1 MANPRPF
8 PGGERKGTSGT
19 EEVGLLPERRQELE
33 GLAQRLGHRFENLE
47 LLDQALRH
55 SSYAHENPECGV
67 SNERLEFLG
76 DAVLD
81 LTVSTLL
88 LAQFPQSSE
97 GDLSRGRAALV
108 NARQLA
114 LLARDL
120 GLGVHLLV
128 GRTEERQEGRE
139 KPSLLADALEAVLAA
154 VYLDGG
160 LAAVATLTERWFT
173 PLLATALPGQDFK
186 TALQELTQ
194 ARYKALPTY
203 HLLAESG
210 PGHAKHFQVEVRIN
224 EVPLAQGE
232 GCTKKQAAQRAAR
245 LALEKLG
252 GEGTESEA
260 GGNAE

>member
-1 MANPRPF
+1 MD
-8 PGGERKGTSGT
+8 PGDS
-19 EEVGLLPERRQELE
+19 GLLPNRRQELE
-33 GLAQRLGHRFENLE
+33 SLDQRLGYRFANLG

-55 SSYAHENPECGV
+55 SSYAHENPGCGE

-76 DAVLD
+76 DAVLN

-88 LAQFPQSSE
+88 LARFPQSSE

-114 LLARDL
+114 ILARDL
-120 GLGVHLLV
+120 GLGAHLRV
-128 GRTEERQEGRE
+128 GKTEELQEGRE

-160 LAAVATLTERWFT
+160 LKAAAALTERWFS

-186 TALQELTQ
+186 TSLQELTQ
-194 ARYKALPTY
+194 ARYKALPSY

-210 PGHAKHFQVEVRIN
+210 PGHAKHFRVEVRLN
-224 EVPLAQGE
+224 ELPLAQGE
-232 GCTKKQAAQRAAR
+232 GRTKKQAAQRAAR
-245 LALEKLG
+245 LAMERLEAK
-252 GEGTESEA
+252 GTATSSDCQK
-260 GGNAE
+260 